1 VRYSIAYVPLILR
14 SPICLWGCRLC
25 SPNGLVASYVH
36 TSPRPGLGRIG
47 ALVGLESSQGVLEG
61 DALTAATSIGSKIAM
76 HIVALK
82 PM

>member
-1 VRYSIAYVPLILR
+1 M
-14 SPICLWGCRLC
+14 
-25 SPNGLVASYVH
+25 H

-47 ALVGLESSQGVLEG
+47 ALVGLESSQGALEG
-61 DALTAATSIGSKIAM
+61 DALAAATNIGSKIAM